1 MILVLVRAWAL
12 ACRGHHELV
21 LENLALRQQHNALR
35 PDDPPVQSQ
44 RADIISTERSRLSSE
59 RVRILF
65 WRRTPGPARAQVP
78 ASVTRR

>member
-35 PDDPPVQSQ
+35 LMTRQYNPSALTSSAPNAAVSAQNECGSYFGEGHRDLRV
-44 RADIISTERSRLSSE
+44 RRSRH
-59 RVRILF
+59 
-65 WRRTPGPARAQVP
+65 Q
-78 ASVTRR
+78 